1 MRRYTRLGC
10 LLAALWLVL
19 AMLGASPQLHRA
31 LHQDA
36 NSPEHSCVIEHV
48 SQGLFLFSPDSVAT
62 VVRSEPILSTP
73 ATFALFVSSR
83 DFRIAPSRGP
93 PSLPTFRTVA
103 G

>member
-1 MRRYTRLGC
+1 MRRYTRFGC

-19 AMLGASPQLHRA
+19 AMFGASPQLHRA

-48 SQGLFLFSPDSVAT
+48 GQGLFLFSPDSAVT
-62 VVRSEPILSTP
+62 VIGSEPILFTP
-73 ATFALFVSSR
+73 ATPALLISSR
-83 DFRIAPSRGP
+83 DFGVAPSRGP